1 MKKLF
6 LLACCCATVL
16 LLARVPAARA
26 ADAPA
31 HALPITAAFEKVET
45 DGGHGYILNLRNDS
59 KDALK
64 VKVTVFPS
72 VVFHADTKARNI
84 PEHSIAAGDTWKI
97 GDLAAGDKVS
107 VASDGYDKL
116 DLVAP

>member
-16 LLARVPAARA
+16 MLARVPAARA

-31 HALPITAAFEKVET
+31 HPLPVTAKFEKVET
-45 DGGHGYILNLRNDS
+45 DGGHGYVLNLKNES

-64 VKVTVFPS
+64 VKVTVYPS
-72 VVFHADTKARNI
+72 VVFHADTKTRNL
-84 PEHSIAAGDTWKI
+84 PEHSIVAGDTWKI
-97 GDLAAGDKVS
+97 GDLSAGDKLS
-107 VASDGYDKL
+107 VASEGYDNL